1 VGVCLFQQGRRV
13 LKAVAPAAGSC
24 GPQPCWTGS
33 GTDFDY
39 VDPDGTPDGIR
50 RIVIGSDGLKAAAR
64 GNELATSAQ
73 GLPDPL
79 FSGSPGPAILAQVHA
94 SNDACLEAT
103 FDSLRSVTS
112 RRFFSRND

>member
-1 VGVCLFQQGRRV
+1 MGVCLFQQGRRV

-39 VDPDGTPDGIR
+39 VDPDGTPDRIR
-50 RIVIGSDGLKAAAR
+50 RIVTGSDGLKAAAR

-79 FSGSPGPAILAQVHA
+79 FSGSPGPAIPLPPI
-94 SNDACLEAT
+94 
-103 FDSLRSVTS
+103 RSRPS
-112 RRFFSRND
+112 RRGGLREGRARYLQAFL